1 MAQDLKTEVKG
12 MVLAVR
18 DLPTLPTV
26 LEEVSKLVENP
37 DVSTDKIGK
46 VIATDQVLTAKV
58 LKMVNSPIYGF
69 PGRIS
74 SINHALVLLGFNV
87 IRGIIISTSVF
98 DIMNQ
103 NMKGLWEH
111 SLGCATAANAIARR
125 VELDGPEEY
134 SVSGLLHDLGK
145 VVTAVQ
151 LPQLHTDIQNAVKSK
166 DVTWLEAEKAVLGF
180 GHNRINAW
188 LADHWHLPGNIKEGM
203 AYHHA
208 PALASGYP
216 AMAATVHLADFL
228 VKLYE
233 YGFSG
238 DDQVPVFA
246 PEALKV
252 LGLRQ
257 SDLERILDDL
267 SDKFVE
273 ISDLS
278 FEQ

>member
-151 LPQLHTDIQNAVKSK
+151 LPQLHADIQNAVKSK

-208 PALASGYP
+208 PALASSYP
-216 AMAATVHLADFL
+216 AMAATVHLGDFL

-246 PEALKV
+246 PEALKA
-252 LGLRQ
+252 LNLRQ